1 MEHDHTAQSVIA
13 GNAAAA
19 VAAVEGALPPRPK
32 IGAEELRKA
41 NMILKRYKEGKT
53 RLEQRIIDNEQ
64 FWKLR
69 HWEQM
74 EKQGE
79 GGNSGDPQPA
89 SGWLVNCILSKHAD
103 AMDCYPSPTVL
114 PREPDDRQ
122 EARRLS
128 RILPVI
134 LKKNQF
140 KRIYSSAWW
149 YKLKSGCAVY
159 GVFWDGTKLG
169 GLGDISV
176 KRMDLL
182 NLFWEPGVT
191 DIQDSAHFFSTE
203 LRDNEKLLEEYPQ
216 LEGKLGRGSMTLSRY
231 LYDDTVDTSDKSLV
245 VDWYY
250 HTNVEG
256 RKVLQYCKYVG
267 ETVLYATENDTVRP
281 TRTQMAGVDEEG
293 RPVLQQVPCG
303 PSMAQRGWYD
313 HGKYPFVFD
322 VLFPEEGTPCG
333 YGYVDLC
340 KSPQKQID
348 LMNQAI
354 LKNTLANATPRF
366 FIRSDGAVNE
376 NEYADWTRPFV
387 HTNGNLGADSIAPI
401 RAGSLDSVYVAILN
415 NKIAEMKETAGN
427 RDVAN
432 GGTASGVTAGTAIA
446 ALQES
451 SGKLSRNMIDD
462 GYEAFADVV
471 TLCIEL
477 IRQFYQLPRQFRL
490 LGAMGTEEFISYD
503 CSGLQP
509 KAMDD
514 GVSVSYRVP
523 EFDLEI
529 GAEQESPYRTAE
541 HNQLALQLFQLG
553 FFREELADQALR
565 CLELMEFKNKDQLV
579 RLIAGGRTQ
588 AAEIAALR
596 QQLLQLAQVVDEAK
610 GTRLA
615 PALAAEYA
623 GSSPASAVAGTTPQP
638 KNVSA
643 MERSRKQ
650 SRGGAAPM
658 IKAAF
663 GDNSLWVCGHSGC
676 GPKGQDIV
684 CAAVSI
690 LTEATAAA
698 LKARD
703 IPAIIVRGDG
713 FFACAAGSG
722 GDMMEPARQGL
733 LLLARHYG
741 DNVEVRDLRT
751 GRERHA

>member
-1 MEHDHTAQSVIA
+1 MEHNDTAQSVIA
-13 GNAAAA
+13 RDAAAA
-19 VAAVEGALPPRPK
+19 MAAVDGALPVRPK
-32 IGAEELRKA
+32 IGAEELRRA
-41 NMILKRYKEGKT
+41 NGILKKYKEGKT

-74 EKQGE
+74 EKEGQ

-103 AMDCYPSPTVL
+103 AMDCYPAPTVL

-122 EARRLS
+122 EAQRLS
-128 RILPVI
+128 RILPVV

-140 KRIYSSAWW
+140 KRTYSSAWW

-203 LRDNEKLLEEYPQ
+203 LVDNDKLLAEYPQ
-216 LEGKLGRGSMTLSRY
+216 LEGKLGRGNFTLSRY
-231 LYDDTVDTSDKSLV
+231 LYDDTVDTSNKSLV

-250 HTNVEG
+250 HTNMEG

-267 ETVLYATENDTVRP
+267 ETVLYATENDTVQP
-281 TRTQMAGVDEEG
+281 TETQLMGADENG
-293 RPVLQQVPCG
+293 RPVMGQVPCG

-333 YGYVDLC
+333 YGYIDLC

-387 HTNGNLGADSIAPI
+387 HTNGNLGSDSIAPI

-415 NKIAEMKETAGN
+415 NKIGEMKETAGN

-477 IRQFYQLPRQFRL
+477 IRQFYELPRQFRL
-490 LGAMGTEEFISYD
+490 LGAMGTEEFVSYD
-503 CSGLQP
+503 HSGLQP
-509 KAMDD
+509 RVMDD
-514 GVSVSYRVP
+514 GVTVSYRVP

-529 GAEQESPYRTAE
+529 GAERESPYRTAE
-541 HNQLALQLFQLG
+541 ANQLALQLFQMG
-553 FFREELADQALR
+553 FFRDDLADQALR
-565 CLELMEFKNKDQLV
+565 CLELMEFKNKD
-579 RLIAGGRTQ
+579 
-588 AAEIAALR
+588 
-596 QQLLQLAQVVDEAK
+596 
-610 GTRLA
+610 
-615 PALAAEYA
+615 
-623 GSSPASAVAGTTPQP
+623 
-638 KNVSA
+638 
-643 MERSRKQ
+643 
-650 SRGGAAPM
+650 
-658 IKAAF
+658 
-663 GDNSLWVCGHSGC
+663 
-676 GPKGQDIV
+676 
-684 CAAVSI
+684 
-690 LTEATAAA
+690 
-698 LKARD
+698 
-703 IPAIIVRGDG
+703 
-713 FFACAAGSG
+713 
-722 GDMMEPARQGL
+722 
-733 LLLARHYG
+733 
-741 DNVEVRDLRT
+741 
-751 GRERHA
+751 

>member
-1 MEHDHTAQSVIA
+1 MEHNDTAQSVIA
-13 GNAAAA
+13 RDAAAA
-19 VAAVEGALPPRPK
+19 MAAADGALPVRPK
-32 IGAEELRKA
+32 IGAEELRRA
-41 NMILKRYKEGKT
+41 NGILKKYKEGKT

-74 EKQGE
+74 EKEGQ

-103 AMDCYPSPTVL
+103 AMDCYPAPTVL

-122 EARRLS
+122 EAQRLS
-128 RILPVI
+128 RILPVV

-140 KRIYSSAWW
+140 KRTYSSAWW

-203 LRDNEKLLEEYPQ
+203 LVDNDKLLAEYPQ
-216 LEGKLGRGSMTLSRY
+216 LEGKLGRGNFTLSRY
-231 LYDDTVDTSDKSLV
+231 LYDDTVDTSNKSLV

-250 HTNVEG
+250 HTNMEG

-267 ETVLYATENDTVRP
+267 KTVLYATENDTVQP
-281 TRTQMAGVDEEG
+281 TETQLMGADENG
-293 RPVLQQVPCG
+293 RPVMGQVPCG

-333 YGYVDLC
+333 YGYIDLC

-387 HTNGNLGADSIAPI
+387 HTNGNLGSDSIAPI

-415 NKIAEMKETAGN
+415 NKIGEMKETAGN

-477 IRQFYQLPRQFRL
+477 IRQFYELPRQFRL
-490 LGAMGTEEFISYD
+490 LGAMGTEEFVSYD
-503 CSGLQP
+503 HSGLQP
-509 KAMDD
+509 RVMDD
-514 GVSVSYRVP
+514 GVTVSYRVP

-529 GAEQESPYRTAE
+529 GVERESPYRTAE
-541 HNQLALQLFQLG
+541 ANQLALQLFQMG
-553 FFREELADQALR
+553 FFRDDLADQALR
-565 CLELMEFKNKDQLV
+565 CLELMEFKNKDQLARV
-579 RLIAGGRTQ
+579 ISGGQTQ
-588 AAEIAALR
+588 ARQIAALR
-596 QQLLQLAQVVDEAK
+596 QQFLQLAQVVDEAK
-610 GTRLA
+610 GTHLA
-615 PALAAEYA
+615 ESLSAEQGGGQNAA
-623 GSSPASAVAGTTPQP
+623 ASAGKAVQ
-638 KNVSA
+638 KSHSA
-643 MERSRKQ
+643 MERSRQQ
-650 SRGGAAPM
+650 SRE
-658 IKAAF
+658 
-663 GDNSLWVCGHSGC
+663 V
-676 GPKGQDIV
+676 
-684 CAAVSI
+684 
-690 LTEATAAA
+690 
-698 LKARD
+698 
-703 IPAIIVRGDG
+703 VR
-713 FFACAAGSG
+713 
-722 GDMMEPARQGL
+722 PR
-733 LLLARHYG
+733 
-741 DNVEVRDLRT
+741 
-751 GRERHA
+751 

>member
-1 MEHDHTAQSVIA
+1 MEHNDTAQS
-13 GNAAAA
+13 AADILAR
-19 VAAVEGALPPRPK
+19 PR
-32 IGAEELRKA
+32 IGPEELRRA
-41 NMILKRYKEGKT
+41 NGILKKYKEGKA

-74 EKQGE
+74 EKEGQ

-103 AMDCYPSPTVL
+103 AMDCYPAPTVL
-114 PREPDDRQ
+114 PREPDDRL
-122 EARRLS
+122 EAQRLS
-128 RILPVI
+128 RILPVV

-140 KRIYSSAWW
+140 KRTYSSAWW

-203 LRDNEKLLEEYPQ
+203 LVDNERLLADYPQ
-216 LEGKLGRGSMTLSRY
+216 LEGKLGRSGFTLSRY
-231 LYDDTVDTSDKSLV
+231 LYDDTVDTTGKSLV

-250 HTNVEG
+250 HTAVEG
-256 RKVLQYCKYVG
+256 RRVLQYCKYVG
-267 ETVLYATENDTVRP
+267 ETVLYATENDTVQP
-281 TRTQMAGVDEEG
+281 TETRFLGTDEEG
-293 RPVLQQVPCG
+293 RPVMGQAPCG

-333 YGYVDLC
+333 YGYIDLC

-387 HTNGNLGADSIAPI
+387 HTNGNLGSDSIAPI

-477 IRQFYQLPRQFRL
+477 IRQFYEMPRQFRL
-490 LGAMGTEEFISYD
+490 LGAMGTEEFVSYD
-503 CSGLQP
+503 RSGLQP
-509 KAMDD
+509 RVMDD
-514 GVSVSYRVP
+514 GVNVSYRVP

-529 GAEQESPYRTAE
+529 GAERESPYRTAE
-541 HNQLALQLFQLG
+541 ANQLALQLFQMG
-553 FFREELADQALR
+553 FFREDLADQALR
-565 CLELMEFKNKDQLV
+565 CLELMDFKNKDQLA
-579 RLIAGGRTQ
+579 RIISGGRTQ
-588 AAEIAALR
+588 AAEMAAMR

-610 GTRLA
+610 GTHLA
-615 PALAAEYA
+615 KRLAAEQA
-623 GSSPASAVAGTTPQP
+623 DGGSAAPGT
-638 KNVSA
+638 SRDAAARGA
-643 MERSRKQ
+643 MERSRQQ
-650 SRGGAAPM
+650 SRE
-658 IKAAF
+658 
-663 GDNSLWVCGHSGC
+663 V
-676 GPKGQDIV
+676 
-684 CAAVSI
+684 
-690 LTEATAAA
+690 
-698 LKARD
+698 
-703 IPAIIVRGDG
+703 VR
-713 FFACAAGSG
+713 
-722 GDMMEPARQGL
+722 PR
-733 LLLARHYG
+733 
-741 DNVEVRDLRT
+741 
-751 GRERHA
+751 